1 MSSFISTKVKNRKKK
16 KLTRQESK
24 LEWYKKYRREQYEFC
39 ARIRDNL
46 LSDKNVVIAEAK
58 VKSGKKDMAIIFDLM
73 LKTNKGPNSR
83 KIKIYFA
90 SALHRIA
97 DIAQRQQL
105 RNWLGQN
112 NVYSVN
118 SVQTQKKFIKEIQK
132 SQRNG
137 FQVYILLD
145 ELDYGSKK
153 GQLLSKIW
161 RLVQD
166 NPNEIK
172 AVGFSATPHESLTEH
187 IKPPNNIS
195 QKHLTYEPSD
205 NYYGAKKYIED
216 GRYKQAQPF
225 FEEDDEDLVI
235 TEQAH
240 EIFNELAVATR
251 NTKTKQHMFILRLCG
266 WVPGRDKDNRAT
278 WYNFIKENKKEIEEY
293 VRELPQYKS
302 NQLRFRIKFVSSKK
316 EDRSIEWDEDD
327 HWRDDYD
334 HNTATLIIVN
344 EMAKRS
350 TEWRCHP
357 YITGY
362 HCWRP
367 NAAVNTS
374 IQEEQRIVFYEDAF
388 VKMGVT
394 KDDIDITVYGNLKYA
409 YLSAGLKQISDL
421 SRQGRV
427 KISGN
432 SSVKTSKKQI
442 NDFTLYTKD
451 EYIQDFGLDALK
463 KLEKK
468 NPTFAK
474 NIVYTVKANKKRG
487 TLKKKDWVIPDKVL
501 DKFHWIKGKRMTNM
515 RGGIANWLR
524 QVCYEGK
531 VIPPPIKSVD
541 QILKELNEGLNHKN
555 SKRDNICYKRKG
567 DYMICHRFNKSTETV
582 DDFKNNSM
590 YSN

>member
-1 MSSFISTKVKNRKKK
+1 MTSFISIKVKKSNTIYDV
-16 KLTRQESK
+16 KLA
-24 LEWYKKYRREQYEFC
+24 WYKKYRREQYNFC
-39 ARIRDNL
+39 ASIRDNL
-46 LSDKNVVIAEAK
+46 LSGKNVVIAEAK

-73 LKTNKGPNSR
+73 FKTNKGPNSR

-97 DIAQRQQL
+97 DIAQREEL

-205 NYYGAKKYIED
+205 KYYGAKKYIED

-225 FEEDDEDLVI
+225 FEEDDEELVI

-240 EIFNELAVATR
+240 EILNELAVATR

-266 WVPGRDKDNRAT
+266 WVTGRDKDNRAT

-316 EDRSIEWDEDD
+316 EDRSIEWDNDE
-327 HWRDDYD
+327 HWSDDYD
-334 HNTATLIIVN
+334 HNTGTLIIVN

-374 IQEEQRIVFYEDAF
+374 IQEEQRIVFYNTAF
-388 VKMGVT
+388 LNIGVT
-394 KDDIDITVYGNLKYA
+394 KDDIDITVYGNLKFA

-421 SRQGRV
+421 SRHGRV

-442 NDFTLYTKD
+442 NDYTLYTKN
-451 EYIQDFGLDALK
+451 EYIRDFGLNPLK
-463 KLEKK
+463 NLEKK
-468 NPTFAK
+468 NPIFEK
-474 NIVYTVKANKKRG
+474 NIVYTVKANKKKG
-487 TLKKKDWVIPDKVL
+487 ITKQSKWIISEEVLKKYHHLV
-501 DKFHWIKGKRMTNM
+501 GMRMTNI
-515 RGGIANWLR
+515 RSGISKWLR
-524 QVCYEGK
+524 NVCDEEK
-531 VIPPPIKSVD
+531 IIRPPIKSVD
-541 QILKELNEGLNHKN
+541 QILKELNEGLNHIN
-555 SKRDNICYKRKG
+555 SKRENICYNKKG
-567 DYMICHRFNKSTETV
+567 DYMICHRFNKSTEMV

>member
-1 MSSFISTKVKNRKKK
+1 MSSFISTKEKNKTIYHN
-16 KLTRQESK
+16 KL
-24 LEWYKKYRREQYEFC
+24 LWYKKYRREQYEFC
-39 ARIRDNL
+39 KRIHDNL
-46 LSDKNVVIAEAK
+46 SSGKNVVIAEAK
-58 VKSGKKDMAIIFDLM
+58 VKSGKKDMAIIFHLM
-73 LKTNKGPNSR
+73 LKTSR

-97 DIAQRQQL
+97 DIAQREEL

-118 SVQTQKKFIKEIQK
+118 NVKTQKKFIKEIQK
-132 SQRNG
+132 SLRNG

-161 RLVQD
+161 TLVQD

-172 AVGFSATPHESLTEH
+172 AVGFSATPHEALTEH
-187 IKPPNNIS
+187 IKPPKNIS

-205 NYYGAKKYIED
+205 KYYGAKKYIED

-225 FEEDDEDLVI
+225 FEDDDDELVI

-240 EIFNELAVATR
+240 EILTELATATR
-251 NTKTKQHMFILRLCG
+251 NPKIKQHIFILRLCG
-266 WVPGRDKDNRAT
+266 WVPGRDKDKRVT
-278 WYNFIKENKKEIEEY
+278 WFNFIKENKKEIEEY
-293 VRELPQYKS
+293 VRTLPQYRN
-302 NQLRFRIKFVSSKK
+302 NQVRFRIKFVSSKK
-316 EDRSIEWDEDD
+316 EDRSIEWDNDE
-327 HWRDDYD
+327 HWSDDYD
-334 HNTATLIIVN
+334 HTTATLIIVN

-367 NAAVNTS
+367 NAALNTS
-374 IQEEQRIVFYEDAF
+374 IQEEQRIVFYTTSFQD
-388 VKMGVT
+388 MGVS
-394 KDDIDITVYGNLKYA
+394 KDDINITVYGNLKFA

-421 SRQGRV
+421 SRQGRI

-432 SSVKTSKKQI
+432 STIKTSKKQI
-442 NDFTLYTKD
+442 NDFTLYTKL
-451 EYIQDFGLDALK
+451 EYIKGFGVDALRN
-463 KLEKK
+463 LEKK
-468 NPTFAK
+468 NPIFAK
-474 NIVYTVKANKKRG
+474 NVVYTVKANKKRG
-487 TLKKKDWVIPDKVL
+487 TLIKKNWTIPDKVL
-501 DKFHWIKGKRMTNM
+501 EKFSSMKGKRMTNI
-515 RGGIANWLR
+515 RGGISNWLR

-541 QILKELNEGLNHKN
+541 QILKELNEGLNNIN
-555 SKRDNICYKRKG
+555 SKRENICYNRKWE
-567 DYMICHRFNKSTETV
+567 YMICHRFNKSIETV
-582 DDFKNNSM
+582 NDFTNNSM